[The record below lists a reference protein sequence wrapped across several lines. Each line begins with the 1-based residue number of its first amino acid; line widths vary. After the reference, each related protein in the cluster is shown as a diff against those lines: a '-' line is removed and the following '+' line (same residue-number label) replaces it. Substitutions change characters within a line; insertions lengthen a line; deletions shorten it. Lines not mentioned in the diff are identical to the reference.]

1 MIKYSN
7 CRKLALMAIIT
18 FFCFQTFSQAIIK
31 VTVVS
36 VQTGSNEDCDGFL
49 QGESDFVWEYTATD
63 NTIGYTNNNPA
74 LFGVYDFNYTNID
87 NDNGPY
93 NTTVNALLKTL
104 KQGPQKLS
112 SLKIRNPPTI
122 LGIFTPTT
130 IRNDFLIEF

>member
-7 CRKLALMAIIT
+7 CHKLALMAIIT
-18 FFCFQTFSQAIIK
+18 FFCFNIFSQATIR

-93 NTTVNALLKTL
+93 NSTVNALFFDRT
-104 KQGPQKLS
+104 
-112 SLKIRNPPTI
+112 R
-122 LGIFTPTT
+122 
-130 IRNDFLIEF
+130 EA